1 MTGGTMVTR
10 SSATRSGMAHSA
22 TTRSGMAHRARIHNH
37 LEAARPAER
46 NGGLAR
52 PRTISEDFLGQP
64 VFDRAEVAAHRTQD
78 ELWLS
83 AHGRVYDITAMFAAG
98 GHPGGARSL
107 LSHAG
112 KDCSS
117 DFDFHSVRSRRDWA
131 QYQVGWLRDADS
143 CSPLLGLALWALST
157 KRLSPAA

>member
-1 MTGGTMVTR
+1 MTGGTTMVTR
-10 SSATRSGMAHSA
+10 SS
-22 TTRSGMAHRARIHNH
+22 TTRSSMVHSARIHNR
-37 LEAARPAER
+37 LESARPAER
-46 NGGLAR
+46 
-52 PRTISEDFLGQP
+52 EDFLGQP
-64 VFDRAEVAAHRTQD
+64 VFDRAEVAAHRTQGD
-78 ELWLS
+78 LWLS
-83 AHGRVYDITAMFAAG
+83 AHGRVYDITAMFASG
-98 GHPGGARSL
+98 GHPGGAKSL

-157 KRLSPAA
+157 KRRGVSPAA